1 MTINHD
7 VTIRRLVS
15 ADHDALLRVW
25 AVAGLP
31 YKPFGRDSR
40 ENLSIEMDRTETGFL
55 GAFVDDRLVGV
66 VLATWDG
73 RKGWINRL
81 AIDPDFRSHGIGER
95 LIREAEAFLESLG
108 AAIIACL
115 IEEHNLPS
123 MSLFQKT
130 GYIYHPEVYYF
141 SKRKSDAT

>member
-15 ADHDALLRVW
+15 TDYDALLRVW

-40 ENLSIEMDRTETGFL
+40 EAIATEMERAETGFI
-55 GAFVDDRLVGV
+55 GAFLDNRLVGV

-81 AIDPDFRSHGIGER
+81 AVDPDFRSHGIGER

-108 AAIIACL
+108 ASIIACL

-130 GYIYHPEVYYF
+130 GYIYHPDVFYF
-141 SKRKSDAT
+141 SKRRSDAT

>member
-1 MTINHD
+1 MTTNYNI
-7 VTIRRLVS
+7 TIKRLT
-15 ADHDALLRVW
+15 ANDYDALLRIW

-40 ENLSIEMDRTETGFL
+40 DNLAIEMDRAETGFL
-55 GAFVDDRLVGV
+55 GAFVDDRLAGA

-81 AIDPDFRSHGIGER
+81 AVDPDYRSRGIGER
-95 LIREAEAFLESLG
+95 LIREGEAFLESLG
-108 AAIIACL
+108 ASIIACL

-130 GYIYHPEVYYF
+130 GYIYHPDVFYF